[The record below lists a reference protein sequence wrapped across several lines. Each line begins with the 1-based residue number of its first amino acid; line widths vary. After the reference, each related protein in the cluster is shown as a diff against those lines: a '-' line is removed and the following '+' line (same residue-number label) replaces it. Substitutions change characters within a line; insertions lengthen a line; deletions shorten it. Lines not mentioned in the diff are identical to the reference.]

1 MAAYFIAQ
9 VSIQDRE
16 AYQAYEQ
23 GFMAI
28 LDEHGGQLVSVDEQP
43 LVLEGIGP
51 APERSFYDLKPLR
64 RERPGTTVMP
74 IRRWRKF
81 AFRAPRR
88 TSLWFKGSSSSLMLS
103 VVALSIGCCAVCHA
117 GMVES
122 VNRDTMRAP

>member
-51 APERSFYDLKPLR
+51 APERSFSFETAEAGKAWYHSDAYQTLAQVR
-64 RERPGTTVMP
+64 FQSATSNIVMVQG
-74 IRRWRKF
+74 F
-81 AFRAPRR
+81 
-88 TSLWFKGSSSSLMLS
+88 
-103 VVALSIGCCAVCHA
+103 V
-117 GMVES
+117 
-122 VNRDTMRAP
+122 